1 LAWGNVKQTAAIA
14 ALFIVLNSLA
24 GLIAMDNIVQYIS
37 QDLLLKMIVVLGFG
51 YLGGKWGVKI
61 ENTSTLK
68 RMLAF
73 VLLLAAAKLCLA

>member
-1 LAWGNVKQTAAIA
+1 
-14 ALFIVLNSLA
+14 
-24 GLIAMDNIVQYIS
+24 MDNIVQYIS

-51 YLGGKWGVKI
+51 YLGSKWGVKI

>member
-1 LAWGNVKQTAAIA
+1 
-14 ALFIVLNSLA
+14 
-24 GLIAMDNIVQYIS
+24 
-37 QDLLLKMIVVLGFG
+37 MIVVLGFG
-51 YLGGKWGVKI
+51 YLGSKWGVKI